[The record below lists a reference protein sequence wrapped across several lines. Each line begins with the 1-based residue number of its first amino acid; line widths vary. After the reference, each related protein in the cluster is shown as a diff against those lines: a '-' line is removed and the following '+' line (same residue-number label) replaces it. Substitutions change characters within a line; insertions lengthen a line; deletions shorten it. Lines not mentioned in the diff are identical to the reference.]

1 MSLRVKSYKIVRRKF
16 FDHFFLK
23 SFDQFKD
30 CCGECWCCVWRNA
43 ILNEFEKKGFNTF
56 NSEVEGWKRVAELNK
71 FEIITLGI
79 ETARG

>member
-16 FDHFFLK
+16 FDRFFLK

-30 CCGECWCCVWRNA
+30 CCGEYWCCVWRNA

-56 NSEVEGWKRVAELNK
+56 NSEVEGWKLVDELSK